1 MTTRHWHPRLTR
13 ALAVGSLVAFAV
25 SACATGGP
33 APAADAA
40 VAAGADLEI
49 RNELGQTPL
58 VAATKANSI
67 EIALRLLD
75 AGADPNAKDSIE
87 DSAFLYAGAEG
98 FNEILLATLTH
109 GADVTSLNRFAGTAL
124 IPASEHAHVETVRI
138 LIDAGVP
145 LDHMNNFGWTALHE
159 AIVLGDGGDGAA
171 QVVRMLLEAGADPRL
186 PSGGGDSPRNLA
198 AGEGYWNLVA
208 VMDQF
213 LAG

>member
-1 MTTRHWHPRLTR
+1 MERSGSGRNSDDDTPLASSTHSR
-13 ALAVGSLVAFAV
+13 ARRGVAGRVRSLGVRDRRARA
-25 SACATGGP
+25 
-33 APAADAA
+33 
-40 VAAGADLEI
+40 
-49 RNELGQTPL
+49 LGQTPL
-58 VAATKANSI
+58 GAATKANSI

-98 FNEILLATLTH
+98 FNDILLATLTH
-109 GADVTSLNRFAGTAL
+109 GADVTSLTRFAGTAL

-159 AIVLGDGGDGAA
+159 AIVLGDGGEGAA

-208 VMDQF
+208 VIDQF